1 MTEPS
6 PPGVPEA
13 TLREGGWERV
23 ESSVETLFELPA
35 MRVRGATLRYDD
47 TRTREALREAADGT
61 LDVSVRFF
69 AATALV
75 FEPPPPPG
83 VSPTMFAPTLRT
95 EARRAFAAR
104 LRERGLVDVER
115 RGSERVRVGRRTRA
129 RFTAFTAEQPLDSDG
144 TTDFEAGT
152 LPLECW
158 VGVWTDGGEGRVV
171 TGGYPAVQL
180 RSYFDIGTETS
191 ALARSQR
198 AAREEFFS
206 LARAVE

>member
-13 TLREGGWERV
+13 TLREEGWERV
-23 ESSVETLFELPA
+23 DKSVETLFELPA
-35 MRVRGATLRYDD
+35 IRIRGATLRYDD
-47 TRTREALREAADGT
+47 TRTREAARAATDGA
-61 LDVSVRFF
+61 LDVPVRFF
-69 AATALV
+69 AATALS
-75 FEPPPPPG
+75 FEPSPPPG

-95 EARRAFAAR
+95 EARKAFAER
-104 LRERGLVDVER
+104 LRDRGLRGVEK
-115 RGSERVRVGRRTRA
+115 RGAERVRVARRTRA
-129 RFTAFTAEQPLDSDG
+129 RFTAFTAEQPLEGDG
-144 TTDFEAGT
+144 TEGLGAGA

-158 VGVWTDGGEGRVV
+158 IGVWTDGGEVRVV

-180 RSYFDIGTETS
+180 STHLDIGTDVPV
-191 ALARSQR
+191 LARSQA